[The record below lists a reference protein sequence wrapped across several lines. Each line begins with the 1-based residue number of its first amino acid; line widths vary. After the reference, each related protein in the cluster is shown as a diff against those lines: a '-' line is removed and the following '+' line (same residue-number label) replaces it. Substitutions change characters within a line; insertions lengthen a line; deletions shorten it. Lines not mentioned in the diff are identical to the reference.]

1 MKDDKTKID
10 INLGDIIQK
19 TDPTNMSST
28 ASEVTDDTDKDYRK
42 KKPTHGTDADPYDP
56 RRMDDTDYKTQF
68 SLETALQVLK
78 NKKKFVLYDE
88 PDKKKDKDDKKDKDY
103 KSSDLK
109 SIKFLPEKRFFDMI
123 NALTEQQKK
132 SDEELTPEQAQQLIA
147 MQQAQEAEAQQV
159 PQEQQ
164 VVEAPPQEMAIDP
177 ATGQPIDAAAQID
190 PATGQPIDPYA
201 QMLPATAAEETGA
214 SFASDAVTVDQ
225 VGRVYELKRIY
236 NKLISAEEYLS
247 YSSDP
252 IIVKLRKYVSQAV
265 ELFELVI
272 SNIDLYKDKIDQIIV
287 DYYAFLMGIYHIMKI
302 YYDRLRKE
310 DVNEAKRT
318 EKFMFDTYEFLIER
332 WSMSDRSN
340 SDERVVTLKPKHLSK
355 KSRMK
360 ARIKSFKD
368 KNDALDFSKQAD
380 LNKHTSGV
388 EDVYNGIK
396 ATNAATRA
404 VINQSKAQGIS
415 GTTWSS
421 KKV

>member
-19 TDPTNMSST
+19 TDPNNMSST
-28 ASEVTDDTDKDYRK
+28 ASEITDDTDKDYRK

-68 SLETALQVLK
+68 NLETALQVLK

-88 PDKKKDKDDKKDKDY
+88 PDKKKDKHSDNK

-109 SIKFLPEKRFFDMI
+109 SIKFLPEKRFFSII

-147 MQQAQEAEAQQV
+147 MQQAQEAEAQQA
-159 PQEQQ
+159 QQ
-164 VVEAPPQEMAIDP
+164 QVEAPPQEMAIDP

-190 PATGQPIDPYA
+190 PNTGQPIDPYS

-214 SFASDAVTVDQ
+214 SYASDAVTVDQ

-252 IIVKLRKYVSQAV
+252 IIVKLRKYVSQSV

-287 DYYAFLMGIYHIMKI
+287 DYYAFLMGIYHIMKV

-310 DVNEAKRT
+310 DINESRRT
-318 EKFMFDTYEFLIER
+318 EKFMFDTYNFLLEASIRKKKHFRIVSAAPPGRVTPIEKIKANI
-332 WSMSDRSN
+332 SLN
-340 SDERVVTLKPKHLSK
+340 KNNIK
-355 KSRMK
+355 KSK
-360 ARIKSFKD
+360 ALNTAEQNQQITGVP
-368 KNDALDFSKQAD
+368 DAENSAKAISAD
-380 LNKHTSGV
+380 YRAQQNKL
-388 EDVYNGIK
+388 K
-396 ATNAATRA
+396 A
-404 VINQSKAQGIS
+404 SGIS
-415 GTTWSS
+415 TDLKWRS
-421 KKV
+421 KTV